1 MINGRTDL
9 CVDDTRFITPS
20 VLIQVLPESMVE
32 SMASTPDTGE
42 SRGRGRP
49 PTVSVNAVAE
59 IGLGLF
65 LKNGFDQTTMTDIAN
80 AASIGRKTLF
90 NYFPNKADI
99 VWNRFNRQLKDLT
112 SALEKAP
119 ADIVSTDAV
128 VAAVLSGLHTYP
140 AALPIMRAEVTL
152 IQAVPALQSYAY
164 MQGQPWRDAI
174 THFIAD
180 REGLDPKDTLPE
192 VLGHGYWHA
201 MFVGFRNWLHSGQ
214 SSPLPYVE
222 TALRDYSRA
231 LQAAFAH
238 EKTQ

>member
-1 MINGRTDL
+1 MS
-9 CVDDTRFITPS
+9 VD
-20 VLIQVLPESMVE
+20 
-32 SMASTPDTGE
+32 
-42 SRGRGRP
+42 
-49 PTVSVNAVAE
+49 AVAE

-65 LKNGFDQTTMTDIAN
+65 LTNGFDETTMTNIAS
-80 AASIGRKTLF
+80 AAGIGRKTLF

-112 SALEKAP
+112 DALEHAP
-119 ADIVSTDAV
+119 LDIVSTDAV
-128 VAAVLSGLHTYP
+128 VAAVLSGLHTHP
-140 AALPIMRAEVTL
+140 TVLPIMRAEVTL

-174 THFIAD
+174 TRFIAG
-180 REGLDPKDTLPE
+180 REGLDPADTLPE

-201 MFVGFRNWLHSGQ
+201 MFVGFRKWIHSGQ
-214 SSPLPYVE
+214 SSPSPYVE

>member
-1 MINGRTDL
+1 MD
-9 CVDDTRFITPS
+9 
-20 VLIQVLPESMVE
+20 
-32 SMASTPDTGE
+32 
-42 SRGRGRP
+42 
-49 PTVSVNAVAE
+49 AVAE

-65 LKNGFDQTTMTDIAN
+65 LKNGFDKTTMTDIAR
-80 AASIGRKTLF
+80 AAGIGRKTLF

-112 SALEKAP
+112 NALDHAP
-119 ADIVSTDAV
+119 IDIVSTDAV

-140 AALPIMRAEVTL
+140 AALPIMHAEVTL
-152 IQAVPALQSYAY
+152 IQAVPSLQSYAY

-174 THFIAD
+174 TRFIAG
-180 REGLDPKDTLPE
+180 REGLDPEDTLPE

-201 MFVGFRNWLHSGQ
+201 MFVGFRKWLCAGQ

-238 EKTQ
+238 EKNQ